1 MASEQQ
7 KQMNDLYASIKEWLS
22 QPGIDL
28 ATRRD
33 IAENAH
39 LAAREP
45 EAVTYAE
52 VDAGGVPALWCVPEG
67 CDPERVLLHSHAG
80 GTVVTS
86 MHTDRK
92 ALGHIAKAVGARALV
107 GDYRRAPEHKFPA
120 QNDDIEGAY
129 RWLLAQGIRPEN
141 IASIGHSV
149 GGNLAVSLAVTLRDK
164 AVPLPAAILSVS
176 PWYDME
182 AKNETLDS
190 NAETDALITKAAL
203 ETFREAWIGGTG
215 VAWNDPRVNMLYA
228 DLTGLPPI
236 MVYYGAHEVLAGEA
250 VEFAKRGKDAG
261 VDVSLHS
268 LPEGQHNFI
277 WGAGRVPEA
286 DQAIEEIGG
295 WLRSKLG
302 LAAFATRY

>member
-1 MASEQQ
+1 MPSEQQ
-7 KQMNDLYASIKEWLS
+7 RQMNELYASIKERLS
-22 QPGIDL
+22 NPDIDL

-33 IAENAH
+33 IAENFH
-39 LAAREP
+39 LAATEP
-45 EAVTYAE
+45 ETVTYAE
-52 VDAGGVPALWCVPEG
+52 VDAGGVPALWCVPAG
-67 CDPERVLLHSHAG
+67 CDPYRILLHSHAG

-86 MHTDRK
+86 MYTDRK
-92 ALGHIAKAVGARALV
+92 ALGHIAKVVGTRALV
-107 GDYRRAPEHKFPA
+107 VNYRRSPEHKFPA
-120 QNDDIEGAY
+120 QIDDMERAY
-129 RWLLAQGIRPEN
+129 RWLLARGIRPEN
-141 IASIGHSV
+141 IASVGHSV
-149 GGNLAVSLAVTLRDK
+149 GGNVAVSLAVTLREKD
-164 AVPLPAAILSVS
+164 VPRPAAILSVS

-190 NAETDALITKAAL
+190 NAETDALITRAVL

-236 MVYYGAHEVLAGEA
+236 MVYYGAHEILAGEA
-250 VEFAKRGKDAG
+250 VEFAKRAKDAG

-286 DQAIEEIGG
+286 DWAIEEIGG

-302 LAAFATRY
+302 LAVLAAA